1 MWQDSDTNIL
11 SKESNKASQKL
22 MGGADYMREIG
33 SLPDRTQ
40 NHTIPSLGSVKMY
53 VFIYVYINLFNVGQ
67 KFTWTIRN
75 KYATVTI
82 NLQCWSKP
90 TKKINDNNNNNN
102 RQKKLMIIIIIIII
116 TIMIIVIN
124 K

>member
-40 NHTIPSLGSVKMY
+40 NQTIPSLALVKIY
-53 VFIYVYINLFNVGQ
+53 VFICMY
-67 KFTWTIRN
+67 KFI
-75 KYATVTI
+75 
-82 NLQCWSKP
+82 
-90 TKKINDNNNNNN
+90 
-102 RQKKLMIIIIIIII
+102 
-116 TIMIIVIN
+116 
-124 K
+124 